1 MAQRNPV
8 VWFEIPAAD
17 LDRATRFY
25 ERVLGVTMQR
35 FEMGPLLM
43 SWFPMAEGAP
53 GAAGTLIHNEAYTP
67 SHEGTLIYI
76 SVDDIDAAI
85 DPAVRPMVDDALRI
99 TAVGS
104 PASVREQLAGLID
117 AHRPDEVI
125 LTGHIHDHD
134 ARLRSFEIGAE
145 AMRELANEQPSAGAA
160 E

>member
-76 SVDDIDAAI
+76 SVDDIDAALGRV
-85 DPAVRPMVDDALRI
+85 A
-99 TAVGS
+99 
-104 PASVREQLAGLID
+104 EAGGKVLQQKQ
-117 AHRPDEVI
+117 
-125 LTGHIHDHD
+125 
-134 ARLRSFEIGAE
+134 EIGEFGFMGLFEDSEGNRVALHADE
-145 AMRELANEQPSAGAA
+145 
-160 E
+160 